1 MYGHN
6 LSEYDVE
13 KLLRA
18 AIAAPSMHNTQPW
31 RFRVTGSTIDVHLDR
46 ARTLPEADP
55 TGRAHHVSIG
65 AVVLNLRCRAASM
78 GMLTRLTWL
87 PEPHDGDLLARV
99 TFDLSLRPVE
109 PALVALSE
117 QIGRRQTFR
126 GPMRERHVPSHVLDA
141 LRTVAAQEGA
151 SLTVLAQPTVHRLLL
166 LTGEADVLDSL
177 DEDRLEER
185 STWVGGVR
193 ADEGIP
199 SSALGPRPTEPG
211 SPVRELG
218 VRHHDS
224 HRQAAEFELHPTLA
238 ILSTA
243 GDGPVDWLNAGMALQ
258 RVLLTLTRH
267 GLMASFLNQPLER
280 PHLRL
285 WVGELVRP
293 AGHPHMVLR
302 VGQGVATPW
311 GAREAAEP
319 TPRRPLHAFYLP
331 PESGPGSQESPPAPG

>member
-6 LSEYDVE
+6 LSEFDVE
-13 KLLRA
+13 QLLRA

-46 ARTLPEADP
+46 ARTLPAEDP

-65 AVVLNLRCRAASM
+65 AVVLNLRCRAAAM
-78 GMLTRLTWL
+78 GLLTRFTWL
-87 PEPHDGDLLARV
+87 PEPHEGDLLARV
-99 TFDLSLRPVE
+99 IFELSLRPQE
-109 PALVALSE
+109 PTLVALSE

-151 SLTVLAQPTVHRLLL
+151 SFTVLGQPTVHRLLL
-166 LTGEADVLDSL
+166 LTGEANVLDSL
-177 DEDRLEER
+177 DEDRLQER
-185 STWVGGVR
+185 SSWVGGTR
-193 ADEGIP
+193 TDEGIP

-218 VRHHDS
+218 VREQDS
-224 HRQAAEFELHPTLA
+224 QRQAAEFELHPTLA
-238 ILSTA
+238 IVSTA
-243 GDGPVDWLNAGMALQ
+243 GDGPVDWLTAGMALQ

-267 GLMASFLNQPLER
+267 GLSASFLNQPLER
-280 PHLRL
+280 PNLRL

-293 AGHPHMVLR
+293 AGYPHMVLR
-302 VGQGVATPW
+302 VGQRMVTPW
-311 GAREAAEP
+311 GPQEAAEP

-331 PESGPGSQESPPAPG
+331 PRSGPRSQESPGAPG

>member
-1 MYGHN
+1 MYGYN
-6 LSEYDVE
+6 LAEYDVDQ
-13 KLLRA
+13 LLLA

-46 ARTLPEADP
+46 SRLLPEEDP
-55 TGRAHHVSIG
+55 TGRAHHLSAG
-65 AVVLNLRCRAASM
+65 AVLLNLRCRAAAM
-78 GMLTRLTWL
+78 GLLTRFTWL
-87 PEPHDGDLLARV
+87 PDRYDGDLVARV
-99 TFDLSLRPVE
+99 TFERFLRSLD

-117 QIGRRQTFR
+117 QIGRRHTFR
-126 GPMRERHVPSHVLDA
+126 GPMRERYVPSHVLDA

-177 DEDRLEER
+177 DEDRLRER
-185 STWVGGVR
+185 SSWVGGAR
-193 ADEGIP
+193 TDEGMP
-199 SSALGPRPTEPG
+199 STALGPRPTEPG
-211 SPVRELG
+211 SPVREFG
-218 VRHHDS
+218 VRDHDR
-224 HRQAAEFELHPTLA
+224 HRPAAEFELHPTLA

-280 PHLRL
+280 PHLRR

-293 AGHPHMVLR
+293 AGYPHMVLR
-302 VGQGVATPW
+302 VGQGTTAPW
-311 GAREAAEP
+311 GRREAAEP
-319 TPRRPLHAFYLP
+319 TGRRPLHAFYLP
-331 PESGPGSQESPPAPG
+331 PKAGPGSEEPRRGPD